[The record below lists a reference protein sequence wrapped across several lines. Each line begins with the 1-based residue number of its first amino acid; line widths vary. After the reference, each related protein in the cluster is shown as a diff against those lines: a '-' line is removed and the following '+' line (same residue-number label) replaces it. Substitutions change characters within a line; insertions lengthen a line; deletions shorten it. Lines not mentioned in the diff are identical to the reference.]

1 MDFLTLSNRAITQTP
16 ITQVGSCFEQELS
29 YFHGGKL
36 RREQF
41 VGFSREHLGKVI
53 AERRAELK
61 REHGGEHDDKSR
73 Q

>member
-1 MDFLTLSNRAITQTP
+1 MPPDSSEI
-16 ITQVGSCFEQELS
+16 QVYISPVKVTETGFEQELRYLHS
-29 YFHGGKL
+29 GKL

-41 VGFSREHLGKVI
+41 VGWSREHLSKIV

-61 REHGGEHDDKSR
+61 RER

>member
-1 MDFLTLSNRAITQTP
+1 VTNSFCFPKGKARMKITQSLVTVTP
-16 ITQVGSCFEQELS
+16 TGFEQELS
-29 YFHGGKL
+29 YLHSGKL

-41 VGFSREHLGKVI
+41 VGRSREHLGKIV

-61 REHGGEHDDKSR
+61 RER

>member
-1 MDFLTLSNRAITQTP
+1 MTVHISPVKVTAT
-16 ITQVGSCFEQELS
+16 GFEQELS
-29 YFHGGKL
+29 YLHGGKL

-41 VGFSREHLGKVI
+41 VGWSREHLRKIV

-61 REHGGEHDDKSR
+61 RER